1 VGVSDDGPAIS
12 DPRFS
17 TIQVTPTEGAD
28 QLARG
33 TLDVYVDGESV
44 LAGNSEKAQYALGAL
59 RLYLERQELARVAE
73 TYPES
78 EGFPLR
84 VAISSFPIA
93 SDGAAPEPKE
103 IIVPSLERPP
113 MPFEDVLK
121 ASLHLFPI
129 FLVTVFFTSGL
140 MEEKRDR
147 RISVLLSSPVSPL
160 QIIVGK
166 MAPYVTFA
174 LLSVIVIGR
183 LLEGEPWLLIAIFI
197 PVLLFIFSIYLMVP
211 LIYRTFKDTTFIS
224 MFATVACTLYLLFPA
239 MFLDVSDLSYISPLS
254 IAVQMYRGESFSLR
268 AYLTSAAPMLII
280 SAVFIYIGSRL
291 LNEEYLTRFRPIHRK
306 LFEAVYLA
314 MERDH
319 PYISVTLASLALV
332 PLVYLAQL
340 VILTVSTNL
349 PARLAV
355 GALLVASVFIEEI
368 TKSVGTVMLIENRDV
383 RSVRSVVVLSL
394 LSAAGFLVGEKLLV
408 LISVRA
414 VSQSML
420 SNVLLNADKLWI
432 PLVAHFVFTAIVSL
446 LSYSLGVRRYLYA
459 LTAGSAVHVVY
470 NLVVLGVIG

>member
-1 VGVSDDGPAIS
+1 
-12 DPRFS
+12 
-17 TIQVTPTEGAD
+17 
-28 QLARG
+28 
-33 TLDVYVDGESV
+33 
-44 LAGNSEKAQYALGAL
+44 
-59 RLYLERQELARVAE
+59 
-73 TYPES
+73 
-78 EGFPLR
+78 
-84 VAISSFPIA
+84 
-93 SDGAAPEPKE
+93 
-103 IIVPSLERPP
+103 
-113 MPFEDVLK
+113 
-121 ASLHLFPI
+121 
-129 FLVTVFFTSGL
+129 
-140 MEEKRDR
+140 
-147 RISVLLSSPVSPL
+147 
-160 QIIVGK
+160 
-166 MAPYVTFA
+166 
-174 LLSVIVIGR
+174 
-183 LLEGEPWLLIAIFI
+183 
-197 PVLLFIFSIYLMVP
+197 
-211 LIYRTFKDTTFIS
+211 
-224 MFATVACTLYLLFPA
+224 
-239 MFLDVSDLSYISPLS
+239 
-254 IAVQMYRGESFSLR
+254 
-268 AYLTSAAPMLII
+268 MLII